1 MSRVAWRSVRAHAK
15 QFFLTTFAV
24 VLGVAF
30 LSGTLA
36 LRASMSETFSK
47 LLSST
52 ITSDLYVQGP
62 KIATDG
68 GSSGSS
74 DSTQTQPI
82 DSSLAEQIKQMA
94 PTDGDDAW
102 SEAVA
107 AMYEANDHTF
117 AMPANPAG
125 DEFEQAWQDE
135 VNKVLTGDKEPDEAL
150 ADAQE
155 AAQAALDEAWAT
167 WDEK

>member
-1 MSRVAWRSVRAHAK
+1 
-15 QFFLTTFAV
+15 
-24 VLGVAF
+24 
-30 LSGTLA
+30 
-36 LRASMSETFSK
+36 
-47 LLSST
+47 
-52 ITSDLYVQGP
+52 
-62 KIATDG
+62 
-68 GSSGSS
+68 
-74 DSTQTQPI
+74 
-82 DSSLAEQIKQMA
+82 MA

-102 SEAVA
+102 SQAVA

-135 VNKVLTGDKEPDEAL
+135 VNKVLTGDKEPEAAL

-155 AAQAALDEAWAT
+155 AAQQALDEAWST